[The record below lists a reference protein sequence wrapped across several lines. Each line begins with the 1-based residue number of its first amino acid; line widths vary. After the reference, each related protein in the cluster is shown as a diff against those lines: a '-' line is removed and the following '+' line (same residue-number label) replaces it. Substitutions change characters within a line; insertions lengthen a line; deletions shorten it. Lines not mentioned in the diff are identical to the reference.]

1 MNQVPELTLN
11 NGVSIPQLGFGVWQ
25 VSSDDIV
32 ASVGKALEV
41 GYRHI
46 DTAAAYGNED
56 GVGMAIAESGI
67 DRSELFVTT
76 KLWSA
81 DHGNAAEAFDKS
93 LDNLGLDYV
102 DLYLIHWPAPG
113 RELYIDAW
121 KELEKIY
128 ADGRAKSIGVS
139 NFMPHHLRR
148 LLAATTVVP
157 AVNQIEVHPTN
168 AQNEVQAVNAEHE
181 VLTEA
186 YSPLGLAQDLTA
198 PDVVT
203 IAERLGRTPAQVI
216 LRWHIQAGRI
226 VFPKSVTP
234 ARIAENFDI
243 FDFELDAADM
253 GAINA
258 LDTGNRLGG
267 DPDTFNG

>member
-1 MNQVPELTLN
+1 M
-11 NGVSIPQLGFGVWQ
+11 
-25 VSSDDIV
+25 
-32 ASVGKALEV
+32 
-41 GYRHI
+41 
-46 DTAAAYGNED
+46 
-56 GVGMAIAESGI
+56 
-67 DRSELFVTT
+67 
-76 KLWSA
+76 
-81 DHGNAAEAFDKS
+81 
-93 LDNLGLDYV
+93 
-102 DLYLIHWPAPG
+102 PG
-113 RELYIDAW
+113 RGLYIDAW

-139 NFMPHHLRR
+139 NFMPHHLRS

-186 YSPLGLAQDLTA
+186 YSPLGLAEDLTA
-198 PDVVT
+198 PDVIT

-216 LRWHIQAGRI
+216 LRWHIQGGRI
-226 VFPKSVTP
+226 VFPKSITP
-234 ARIAENFDI
+234 SRIAENFDI
-243 FDFELDAADM
+243 FDFELDATDI